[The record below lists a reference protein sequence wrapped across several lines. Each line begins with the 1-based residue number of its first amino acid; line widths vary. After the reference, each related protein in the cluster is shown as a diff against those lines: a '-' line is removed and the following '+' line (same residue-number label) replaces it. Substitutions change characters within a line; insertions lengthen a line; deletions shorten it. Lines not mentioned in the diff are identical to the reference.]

1 MYVVVIVDE
10 DNNEDDEGGH
20 RSLGE
25 NGDTVCDHCSGCRG
39 GRKWVNANRGAGGK
53 AAGRAL
59 FCGLIGADGEHQHQ
73 TRATRPPNALVML
86 SALATSSPSLLMVQM
101 LM

>member
-1 MYVVVIVDE
+1 MSLSLWMKTTMRMMKEVTAALVRMGIMRATIAAVV
-10 DNNEDDEGGH
+10 GGGA
-20 RSLGE
+20 S
-25 NGDTVCDHCSGCRG
+25 
-39 GRKWVNANRGAGGK
+39 VNANRGAGGK

-73 TRATRPPNALVML
+73 PRATRPPNALVML